1 MSRVC
6 SVMSCTTPSVVRPA
20 LIRWRDGGALVLHR
34 NAAEGIVLALRVPG
48 PVVRHQDAGQ
58 RRVAVEL
65 DAEHVPGLALMP
77 VVGRVDLT
85 AGRCEL
91 GNGDRSADRGEMPQR
106 FPAHRPAVHGLQS
119 LEQNISTFAPATAL
133 IEGAHDE
140 TEALEVVQ
148 SLLQVRRL
156 DLRVWLHIAP
166 LQSREPN
173 LAADSTC
180 MPAMTICST
189 T

>member
-48 PVVRHQDAGQ
+48 PVVRHEDAGQ

-77 VVGRVDLT
+77 VVGRVDLDDRGDVAVIVRT
-85 AGRCEL
+85 GDLEANPPAGV
-91 GNGDRSADRGEMPQR
+91 GDREQVVDGVQLSADLVR
-106 FPAHRPAVHGLQS
+106 
-119 LEQNISTFAPATAL
+119 
-133 IEGAHDE
+133 
-140 TEALEVVQ
+140 VVNT
-148 SLLQVRRL
+148 R
-156 DLRVWLHIAP
+156 D
-166 LQSREPN
+166 
-173 LAADSTC
+173 
-180 MPAMTICST
+180 
-189 T
+189 